1 MNPAREQALRFTAS
15 EADNGQR
22 LDRALAARLPAQSR
36 SAIQRQ
42 LHAGAGTINGQI
54 ARPARRIS
62 AGDEV
67 EFMSAPAD
75 VIDIVAQDVE
85 FEVLEQCQ
93 GVLALVKPA
102 GLSVHPGPGHPDRTL
117 VNGLLHRFPQIAAVG
132 GSARP
137 GIVHRLDL
145 QTSGVMLAA
154 LTEKAF
160 LHVQSE
166 FAARRVAKTYLAICR
181 GIPEHPQAL
190 IEAPIGRSESN
201 RRAQSVRS
209 TKGRPAT
216 TAYRVLAAA
225 EGAALLEIDLITG
238 RTHQARVH
246 LAALGHP
253 LLGDSLYGDGT
264 GAARHMLHSHAVE
277 ASLPDGAN
285 RRWRSAPPA
294 DFLATLERIGIGREA
309 LGNGE
314 KSLGR
319 ELDRA

>member
-1 MNPAREQALRFTAS
+1 MNPAQGPALRFTAS
-15 EADNGQR
+15 EADNGER
-22 LDRALAARLPAQSR
+22 LDRALTARLPDQSR
-36 SAIQRQ
+36 SAIQKQ

-62 AGDEV
+62 AGDEI
-67 EFMSAPAD
+67 EFMGAPTEM
-75 VIDIVAQDVE
+75 IDIVAQDVA
-85 FEVLEQCQ
+85 FEVLDRDQ

-117 VNGLLHRFPQIAAVG
+117 VNGLLHRYPQIAAVG
-132 GSARP
+132 GSVRP

-154 LTEKAF
+154 LTEEAF
-160 LHVQSE
+160 LHLQAE

-181 GIPEHPQAL
+181 GVPEHRQAL
-190 IEAPIGRSESN
+190 IEAPIGRSVEN

-209 TKGRPAT
+209 ARGRPAT

-225 EGAALLEIDLITG
+225 ERTALLEIDLITG

-253 LLGDSLYGDGT
+253 LLGDSLYGDGS
-264 GAARHMLHSHAVE
+264 GARRHMLHSRAVE
-277 ASLPDGAN
+277 VALPDGEM
-285 RRWRSAPPA
+285 RRWRSEPPP
-294 DFLATLERIGIGREA
+294 DFIATLERIG
-309 LGNGE
+309 
-314 KSLGR
+314 
-319 ELDRA
+319 LDWESTDCNNPAQSR